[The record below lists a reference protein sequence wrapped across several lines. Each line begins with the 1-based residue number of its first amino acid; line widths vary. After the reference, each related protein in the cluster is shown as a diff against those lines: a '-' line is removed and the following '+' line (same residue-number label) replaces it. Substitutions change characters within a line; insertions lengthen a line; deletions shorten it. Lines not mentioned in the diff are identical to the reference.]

1 MVFLYMSV
9 SSNIAGCL
17 DKYAEIL
24 MEREETLAERTG
36 TSLRYCPHL
45 NISLN
50 RKAS

>member
-1 MVFLYMSV
+1 MSF
-9 SSNIAGCL
+9 SRKIAGCL

-24 MEREETLAERTG
+24 MEREEALAERTG
-36 TSLRYCPHL
+36 TFLRYCPHL

>member
-1 MVFLYMSV
+1 MVFLYMSA

-24 MEREETLAERTG
+24 MEREEALTERTG
-36 TSLRYCPHL
+36 TFLRHCSHL

-50 RKAS
+50 INTS